1 MEREDIELERFD
13 ENGSF
18 RPLTDN
24 YGNTSGEVARLRD
37 DFLKAEKDYFIEL
50 LSDEM
55 MYKQFVDLI
64 EQDPEYL
71 FNYAMGLQEQL
82 EQDNIET
89 LEEKEAMK
97 LMTPEDREK
106 FHLKRLE
113 DIEGFICLLLAAI
126 RDKALIL
133 TLTHSRR
140 TR

>member
-18 RPLTDN
+18 IPLTDN

-133 TLTHSRR
+133 TLTRSRR